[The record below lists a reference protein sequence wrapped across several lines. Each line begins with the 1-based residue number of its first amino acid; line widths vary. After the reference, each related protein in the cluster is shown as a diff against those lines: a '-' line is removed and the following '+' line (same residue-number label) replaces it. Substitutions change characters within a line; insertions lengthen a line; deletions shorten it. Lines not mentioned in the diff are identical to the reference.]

1 MLTRTILVL
10 AATVSLLGSDTADV
24 NRYKSPML
32 PGAVPDFSSAPK
44 SSNSE
49 VFLSAQQQAS
59 SKQSPLQPQSRIE
72 IVRYISGEFAKA
84 VKPIP
89 SGKKGFKI
97 EVGKKLDESSLKD
110 ALHGHQPAAL
120 PGDTVQITSVE
131 FHPKE
136 IVIQIN
142 GGGKPRFNLKD
153 HIQIGMG
160 GGPGIGGTPTATPPE
175 LAQQQSIG
183 GTLILDFGRNVPDMS
198 ADDVM
203 TDLQSFLDFSKE
215 HSGAVNW
222 IDTLP
227 PQFKQAITDHEALE
241 GMNHEMVLAA
251 LGRPEHKVRERDPDG
266 TETEDWIYGTPPA
279 RTTFVT
285 FTGDKVIRVKQ
296 FD

>member
-10 AATVSLLGSDTADV
+10 AAALALGPGSDTKDV

-32 PGAVPDFSSAPK
+32 PGAEPDFSTAPK
-44 SSNSE
+44 SNSE

-59 SKQSPLQPQSRIE
+59 SKGSPLQPQSRLE

-84 VKPIP
+84 LKPIP
-89 SGKKGFKI
+89 SGKKGFRI
-97 EVGKKLDESSLKD
+97 EVGKKLDETDLRN
-110 ALHGHQPAAL
+110 ALHGHPPAAV
-120 PGDTVQITSVE
+120 PGDTVQVTAVE

-136 IVIQIN
+136 IVIAIN
-142 GGGKPRFNLKD
+142 GGGKGHFNLRD

-160 GGPGIGGTPTATPPE
+160 GGSSGPATATPSE
-175 LAQQQSIG
+175 LPQQQPVG

-203 TDLQSFLDFSKE
+203 TDLQAFLDFSKE
-215 HSGAVNW
+215 HSGAINW

-285 FTGDKVIRVKQ
+285 FTGDKVIRVKE

>member
-1 MLTRTILVL
+1 MFTRTTLVL
-10 AATVSLLGSDTADV
+10 AAALALGADTADV

-32 PGAVPDFSSAPK
+32 PGAELDFSSMPR
-44 SSNSE
+44 SNSE

-97 EVGKKLDESSLKD
+97 EVGKKLDESGLKD
-110 ALHGHQPAAL
+110 ALHGHPPAAI

-142 GGGKPRFNLKD
+142 GGGKGHFNLRD

-160 GGPGIGGTPTATPPE
+160 GSGPGIGGTPTATPPE
-175 LAQQQSIG
+175 LAQQQAIG

-203 TDLQSFLDFSKE
+203 TDLQAFLDFSKE